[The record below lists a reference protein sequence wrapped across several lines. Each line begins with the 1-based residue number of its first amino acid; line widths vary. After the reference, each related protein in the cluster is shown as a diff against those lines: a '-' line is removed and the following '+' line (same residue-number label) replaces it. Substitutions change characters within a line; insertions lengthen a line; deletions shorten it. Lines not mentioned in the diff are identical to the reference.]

1 MKYLYNNHAYLS
13 SPPRGGESNWA
24 TVGPKPRPAAWPL
37 PRLFRGGQARD
48 GAEARVPVAT
58 APPRGG
64 PRPSWYVRVRGG
76 PTRGEPS
83 HPTGSTGAAP
93 PYTCGALARLRSSR
107 RSHVANP
114 QGHWLSSRSN
124 GCSAAAFGNTCGRET
139 ADLLG
144 GRPGVGI
151 GAPSMPNAPAYRHKT
166 GGFRGVS
173 DRCYH
178 HRVVFDP

>member
-1 MKYLYNNHAYLS
+1 MHVLS
-13 SPPRGGESNWA
+13 PSGERASL
-24 TVGPKPRPAAWPL
+24 GDRRPQAEARAWPL

-48 GAEARVPVAT
+48 GADARVPVAT

-76 PTRGEPS
+76 STRGEPS

-93 PYTCGALARLRSSR
+93 PYTCGAEARLRSSR

-114 QGHWLSSRSN
+114 RRVTGRAHAPT
-124 GCSAAAFGNTCGRET
+124 AALQRPVITPGGRET
-139 ADLLG
+139 AGLFG

-151 GAPSMPNAPAYRHKT
+151 GAPSMPNAPALNGPMRAGS
-166 GGFRGVS
+166 GGVAT
-173 DRCYH
+173 DAIHQVLY
-178 HRVVFDP
+178 

>member
-1 MKYLYNNHAYLS
+1 MS
-13 SPPRGGESNWA
+13 SPPRGREHLWA
-24 TVGPKPRPAAWPL
+24 TIGPKPRPAAWPL

-93 PYTCGALARLRSSR
+93 PYTCGAQLGCVPA
-107 RSHVANP
+107 AAP
-114 QGHWLSSRSN
+114 TWLTHRITGSGSCPN
-124 GCSAAAFGNTCGRET
+124 GCSAAAFGNTCWAR
-139 ADLLG
+139 DS
-144 GRPGVGI
+144 RPLRRK
-151 GAPSMPNAPAYRHKT
+151 ARSWHRRSLDANAPALSGPTRAGSEGLVTDASNTVLY
-166 GGFRGVS
+166 
-173 DRCYH
+173 
-178 HRVVFDP
+178 

>member
-1 MKYLYNNHAYLS
+1 MKYLYSSHACLS
-13 SPPRGGESNWA
+13 SPPRGRESNWA

-48 GAEARVPVAT
+48 GAEARTSMAT

-93 PYTCGALARLRSSR
+93 PYTCGAQLGCVPA
-107 RSHVANP
+107 AAP
-114 QGHWLSSRSN
+114 TWLTHRIIGSGSCPN

-151 GAPSMPNAPAYRHKT
+151 GAPSMPNAPALSGPTRA
-166 GGFRGVS
+166 GSDGVAT
-173 DRCYH
+173 DATNTVLY
-178 HRVVFDP
+178 

>member
-1 MKYLYNNHAYLS
+1 MRAREHAHSRTHVSLRRPNARETYKILYEYKKFYKIQYINMKYLYSSHACLS
-13 SPPRGGESNWA
+13 SPPRGRESNWA

-48 GAEARVPVAT
+48 GAEARTSMAT

-83 HPTGSTGAAP
+83 PPTGSTGAAP
-93 PYTCGALARLRSSR
+93 PYTCGAVARLRSSR

-114 QGHWLSSRSN
+114 
-124 GCSAAAFGNTCGRET
+124 
-139 ADLLG
+139 
-144 GRPGVGI
+144 
-151 GAPSMPNAPAYRHKT
+151 
-166 GGFRGVS
+166 
-173 DRCYH
+173 
-178 HRVVFDP
+178 HRVTG

>member
-1 MKYLYNNHAYLS
+1 MKYLYSSHACLS
-13 SPPRGGESNWA
+13 SPPRGRESNWA

-93 PYTCGALARLRSSR
+93 PYTCGAQLGCVPA
-107 RSHVANP
+107 AAP
-114 QGHWLSSRSN
+114 TWLTHRIIGSGSCPN

-144 GRPGVGI
+144 ERPGVGK
-151 GAPSMPNAPAYRHKT
+151 GGPSMPNAPALSGPTRAGSEGLVTDASNTVLY
-166 GGFRGVS
+166 
-173 DRCYH
+173 
-178 HRVVFDP
+178 